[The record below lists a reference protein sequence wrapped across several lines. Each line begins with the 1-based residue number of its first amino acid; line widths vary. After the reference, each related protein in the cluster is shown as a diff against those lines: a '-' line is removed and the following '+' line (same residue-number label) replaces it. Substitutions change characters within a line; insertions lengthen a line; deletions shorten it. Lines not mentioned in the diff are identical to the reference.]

1 MGYVV
6 EDLLASQIFNVLADA
21 SSLTSDSYGSMS
33 ASNDL
38 GLFHVLRE
46 VINLRSLLPLSRAFS
61 GVIIYPKGQAASSRI
76 AGEITAL
83 QAVRLLHLL
92 QSSIRDDDYKEALEQ
107 CVRTVQRSV
116 VGSRVA
122 DACVDQILIILCM
135 QAHAL
140 IGEGR
145 SDAALHA
152 ISGHRVYHA
161 VHLALRC
168 CIVNCAHC
176 ASRNS
181 YLFEDAA
188 SRWMA
193 SNRFP
198 NGDLAWASGHCFMT
212 CSIFRTLTCAHQWP

>member
-1 MGYVV
+1 
-6 EDLLASQIFNVLADA
+6 
-21 SSLTSDSYGSMS
+21 MS
-33 ASNDL
+33 ANGGL

-76 AGEITAL
+76 AGEIIAL

-92 QSSIRDDDYKEALEQ
+92 QSSIRDGDFIEALEQ

-116 VGSRVA
+116 VDSRVA

-135 QAHAL
+135 QAHAM

-152 ISGHRVYHA
+152 ISGQNRVSDA
-161 VHLALRC
+161 VYLALRC
-168 CIVNCAHC
+168 CMRC
-176 ASRNS
+176 ASRDS
-181 YLFEDAA
+181 HLFEDAA

-198 NGDLAWASGHCFMT
+198 NGELAWASGHCFIT
-212 CSIFRTLTCAHQWP
+212 CSILELSHAPTSGPEITTGIVCRNVADAICITRR